1 MLRCIDEQD
10 KKLEMIEGDFGLIL
24 PIELE
29 VDDEE
34 TITPQDSFSIKIFKE
49 INGQAIIEKNY
60 SNLQDNTINFQLSK
74 EESERLSAGRYFY
87 DLDWYQGNIFLG
99 NIIAKA
105 YLTVREKAGVPN
117 ES

>member
-1 MLRCIDEQD
+1 MLRCIDEEN
-10 KKLEMIEGDFGLIL
+10 KTLEMVEGDFGLIL

-29 VDDEE
+29 VDNDE
-34 TITPQDSFSIKIFKE
+34 TITSDDSFSIKIYKE

-74 EESERLSAGRYFY
+74 EESERLLVGRYFY
-87 DLDWYQGNIFLG
+87 DLDWYQGNTFLG